1 MPLVAIVFFKQER
14 MERRRREWEQEVE
27 RMRSDF
33 FKLKP
38 IDARRGSSENLLE
51 SRPLSDIFYDDARA
65 GNKKFCVSFD
75 VSEFRPEEIS
85 VRTQDSKLLVH
96 AKHEERGDGRSLS
109 REFSRTVDV
118 PKHVDAKQLSCCLS
132 NDGVLQVEAAV
143 AAPQYDKIEESVARN
158 TNAGAR
164 PGPVVVQHDGS
175 QKFRIILDIGSD
187 YLPQDVVVKTVD
199 KKLVLSARH
208 EEKGEGR
215 SSIKSLSREFDL
227 PESVDPNTVTASM
240 TGDGKLVLEAPIS
253 NYAHGSYTGRPG
265 STKQPTVTIAMGK

>member
-1 MPLVAIVFFKQER
+1 

-38 IDARRGSSENLLE
+38 NDVRRGSSENLLE
-51 SRPLSDIFYDDARA
+51 SRPLSDIFYDDSRA

-75 VSEFRPEEIS
+75 VNEFRPEEIS

-96 AKHEERGDGRSLS
+96 AKHEERGDGRTLS
-109 REFSRTVDV
+109 REFSRTVDI
-118 PKHVDAKQLSCCLS
+118 PKHVDPQQLACCLS

-143 AAPQYDKIEESVARN
+143 PAPQYNKIEESVSKRTA
-158 TNAGAR
+158 AR

-187 YLPQDVVVKTVD
+187 YLPQDVTVKTVD
-199 KKLVLSARH
+199 RKLVLNARH

-215 SSIKSLSREFDL
+215 SCIKSLSREFDL

-265 STKQPTVTIAMGK
+265 STKQPTVTIAMSK